1 MDKTTKHTLYAEL
14 REQLT
19 MQPHE
24 IGKTAESIRDAQD
37 VTEAADMLA
46 EILEREEVA
55 ALPMPEKLLYIALEF
70 YGHGALAGLY
80 CYNAC
85 VNEILAGE

>member
-1 MDKTTKHTLYAEL
+1 MDNTTKSTLYAEL

-19 MQPHE
+19 MQPQE
-24 IGKTAESIRDAQD
+24 IGKTAAALRDAQD
-37 VTEAADMLA
+37 VKETAEMLA
-46 EILEREEVA
+46 EILELEEVA
-55 ALPMPEKLLYIALEF
+55 GLSLPDKLLYIALEF

-85 VNEILAGE
+85 VEEILTGN